1 MSEQEQAPDQGT
13 PENAGTVEETPGTD
27 EQQHEGQQ
35 PEVDWQKRYEDMRSE
50 FDRRGTR
57 LSELQQQAQLLEALQ
72 SGDADLQRQAYAAL
86 GLEIVDDAADDTY
99 ADPQDQLA
107 QRLEALEA
115 QIQQRD
121 QQAQQ
126 ATQIAQIEQHVE
138 QQLAGLDGLDDSDRE
153 WIVNTAVAM
162 PPTPEGMPDIQ
173 AAHEKFV
180 AWETERQKKWAQ
192 SKRTHPF
199 SPVGAEGTQQPDL
212 KTRQGKVDYIRARLA
227 ADEM

>member
-180 AWETERQKKWAQ
+180 AWETARQQKWRE
-192 SKRTHPF
+192 SKRAPSIKAGGQAGIQAVPLDATHTDR
-199 SPVGAEGTQQPDL
+199 V
-212 KTRQGKVDYIRARLA
+212 RAMVEKL
-227 ADEM
+227 ENQ